1 MWPALNKQLSAMI
14 SSKLVLLLA
23 GAALSVNAQS
33 SAPAKA
39 TLIAFEGL
47 PIDANSTA
55 TLVAQNSAATTY
67 TFACPPVATGSAL
80 SSAKSAAGSAASSVG
95 SAAGSLASSI
105 GGAAGSLASSAANA
119 GASAGSSIGNA
130 IASDARSAISNIAMT
145 PIPRPTNARREN
157 VRLLPIAKPTK
168 AARDLRLLP
177 IAKPTAHARRQIPY
191 GEDKD
196 IECLPYVVVQGPET
210 YAIKAEVTAPI
221 KFSAEFK
228 ANWKGDLKSASEI
241 TGAYSM
247 GGDVSELNHAS
258 TATGPASVLGSSVVV
273 PLVTA
278 TASSSGSAGASGSP
292 AANSNPAAAGPMPT
306 GAVAYFGAAAGLL
319 GAALAL

>member
-1 MWPALNKQLSAMI
+1 MI
-14 SSKLVLLLA
+14 SSQLVLLLA

-67 TFACPPVATGSAL
+67 TFACPPVPTDSIL
-80 SSAKSAAGSAASSVG
+80 SSAKSAAGSAASS
-95 SAAGSLASSI
+95 L

-130 IASDARSAISNIAMT
+130 IASDARSAVSNIAMT

-177 IAKPTAHARRQIPY
+177 IAKPTPHARRDLPW
-191 GEDKD
+191 GEE
-196 IECLPYVVVQGPET
+196 IACLPYTVVQGSET
-210 YAIKAEVTAPI
+210 YAIKAEVTAPV

-228 ANWKGDLKSASEI
+228 ANWKGDLKAAKEI

-247 GGDVSELNHAS
+247 GGDVTELNHAS
-258 TATGPASVLGSSVVV
+258 TATGPASVLQSSVVV

-278 TASSSGSAGASGSP
+278 TASGSP
-292 AANSNPAAAGPMPT
+292 AANSNPAAAIVG
-306 GAVAYFGAAAGLL
+306 
-319 GAALAL
+319 